1 MQGERTYAAN
11 ILASLPGILL
21 LLALAAPAWGQVTI
35 SSIQSSLVGA
45 GSPNNVQGITSGAQL
60 PGNGFTMWINGSFP
74 NAAVGTTVQWFNPST
89 GATFSASTTPNGAL
103 NQLQVFIPENLY
115 LTPVASTQTVQIT
128 VTQGASQATGQFF
141 VNVPLAMA
149 ASPLP
154 LATSNVPYS
163 APIANGGTAPYSLQS
178 IVGALPNG
186 LSITGNLLGGTPNAA
201 GVFSFTPQ
209 VADQWVSAQGGL
221 QIQVIGPATHFTVSA
236 PASATAGS
244 AFNFTVTAL
253 DQFNNAATGYGGTVH
268 FTGSDGQAVLPANS
282 TLTNGTGSFS
292 ATLKTAGNQTLGAT
306 DTANASITGT
316 SNTVAVSA
324 GTATHFTVSAP
335 ASATAGSSFNFTVTA
350 LDQFNNTATGYGGT
364 VHFTGSDGQAV
375 LPANS
380 TLTSGTGSFSAL
392 LRTLGSQTIT
402 ANDTANGSITG
413 TSNTV
418 TVNVLTGAI
427 HLLGPG
433 ACPAAS
439 NWSNANCWDLN
450 RAPASGDDVMI
461 DNGAQAQ
468 TNYDLAAGVQLH
480 SLAISSAS
488 GAVVIGG
495 GNIGLQSGGT
505 VTDSLNNGTDT
516 LSGITLN
523 GPATFT
529 VSAAGETLR
538 IGGAITGAFGLT
550 KTGPGTLLL
559 AGANTYSG
567 TTTVNGGTVNVSGS
581 LANSAVTVGSGGTL
595 TGTGSVKSIA
605 AQAGGAVAGNL
616 SVTGGVTFAAG
627 SSFNVTLTSNNSFSQ
642 LTAGGT
648 TDLSAGPTLNIT
660 VAPGFT
666 PAAGTAFTI
675 VPGAVTG
682 NFNGLGNASIVKSA
696 GVTFRIN
703 YASVTLVVIPIE
715 PIPTLSGWGLGLLA
729 ALLVALSAFGPWGR
743 SRFEAS

>member
-282 TLTNGTGSFS
+282 TLT
-292 ATLKTAGNQTLGAT
+292 
-306 DTANASITGT
+306 
-316 SNTVAVSA
+316 
-324 GTATHFTVSAP
+324 
-335 ASATAGSSFNFTVTA
+335 
-350 LDQFNNTATGYGGT
+350 
-364 VHFTGSDGQAV
+364 
-375 LPANS
+375 
-380 TLTSGTGSFSAL
+380 SGTGSFSAL

-627 SSFNVTLTSNNSFSQ
+627 SSFNVTLASNSSFSQ

>member
-282 TLTNGTGSFS
+282 TLT
-292 ATLKTAGNQTLGAT
+292 
-306 DTANASITGT
+306 
-316 SNTVAVSA
+316 
-324 GTATHFTVSAP
+324 
-335 ASATAGSSFNFTVTA
+335 
-350 LDQFNNTATGYGGT
+350 
-364 VHFTGSDGQAV
+364 
-375 LPANS
+375 
-380 TLTSGTGSFSAL
+380 SGTGSFSAL

-567 TTTVNGGTVNVSGS
+567 TTTVNGGTGHVSGS
-581 LANSAVTVGSGGTL
+581 LANSAGTVGFRGTL
-595 TGTGSVKSIA
+595 TGDASGQSIS
-605 AQAGGAVAGNL
+605 AQAVGAGAGETG
-616 SVTGGVTFAAG
+616 VTGG
-627 SSFNVTLTSNNSFSQ
+627 
-642 LTAGGT
+642 
-648 TDLSAGPTLNIT
+648 
-660 VAPGFT
+660 
-666 PAAGTAFTI
+666 
-675 VPGAVTG
+675 
-682 NFNGLGNASIVKSA
+682 
-696 GVTFRIN
+696 R
-703 YASVTLVVIPIE
+703 
-715 PIPTLSGWGLGLLA
+715 
-729 ALLVALSAFGPWGR
+729 
-743 SRFEAS
+743 